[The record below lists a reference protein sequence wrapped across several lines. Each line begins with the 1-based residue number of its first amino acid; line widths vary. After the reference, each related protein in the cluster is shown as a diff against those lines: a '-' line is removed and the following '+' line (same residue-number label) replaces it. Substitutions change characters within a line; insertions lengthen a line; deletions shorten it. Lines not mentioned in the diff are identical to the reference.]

1 MEELRQLDTAGW
13 TRENFRD
20 YLRATS
26 YAGMRKIIISWLA
39 QQDKNIVA
47 DMIRQLRVL
56 KISQLEICRWRME
69 DKYRRVRQAELELL
83 MDTHFRIEMMDVE

>member
-13 TRENFRD
+13 TRENFRE
-20 YLRATS
+20 YLQATS
-26 YAGMRKIIISWLA
+26 YAEMRKIIVSWLA
-39 QQDKNIVA
+39 QQDKNIVI

-69 DKYRRVRQAELELL
+69 DKYRRARRAELELL
-83 MDTHFRIEMMDVE
+83 MNTHFPTGMMEVE